1 MTLTFSV
8 TVMRSIASKTIGMLF
23 FSAFNEANYIKSLT
37 EKASGDYDEI
47 PVLTPDMERGVP
59 HYRTDA
65 LELLFRSADQ
75 MHETAASIL
84 GSLALP
90 E

>member
-1 MTLTFSV
+1 MT
-8 TVMRSIASKTIGMLF
+8 
-23 FSAFNEANYIKSLT
+23 
-37 EKASGDYDEI
+37 
-47 PVLTPDMERGVP
+47 VLTPDMERGVP
-59 HYRTDA
+59 YYRTDA
-65 LELLFRSADQ
+65 LELLFRNADQ